1 MKNVSIF
8 FPISWSL
15 IASWNTYRVFT
26 DLPRLRAQACWVT
39 VMDILWLI
47 CGFALAISYWVMFVK
62 NQRNKMNKAKMG
74 MDERECGKLPF

>member
-47 CGFALAISYWVMFVK
+47 CGFALAISYWVIFVK

-74 MDERECGKLPF
+74 MDGRE

>member
-1 MKNVSIF
+1 MKKVSIF

-15 IASWNTYRVFT
+15 IASWNTYRVLT
-26 DLPRLRAQACWVT
+26 DLPQLRAQACWET

-62 NQRNKMNKAKMG
+62 SKEQY
-74 MDERECGKLPF
+74 EQGKDGNR

>member
-8 FPISWSL
+8 FPILWSL

-39 VMDILWLI
+39 VVDILWLI

-62 NQRNKMNKAKMG
+62 KSKEQDKQ
-74 MDERECGKLPF
+74 GKDGNG

>member
-47 CGFALAISYWVMFVK
+47 CGFALAISYWVIFVK

-74 MDERECGKLPF
+74 MDERE